1 MKEVKPPKKSIFSYY
16 CIALLIIIL
25 FNSFVYPR
33 LVKTQIKS
41 VDYGTFLDMLDEKNV
56 KEVEIEDEQIVF
68 TDNADP
74 TGYYTTGRMD
84 DPELLTGCTIPVP
97 PSPPSPPRNAPRC

>member
-1 MKEVKPPKKSIFSYY
+1 M
-16 CIALLIIIL
+16 
-25 FNSFVYPR
+25 
-33 LVKTQIKS
+33 KTQIKS

-74 TGYYTTGRMD
+74 TGYYTTVGWTTRNW
-84 DPELLTGCTIPVP
+84 LTGCTIPVP

>member
-56 KEVEIEDEQIVF
+56 K
-68 TDNADP
+68 
-74 TGYYTTGRMD
+74 
-84 DPELLTGCTIPVP
+84 
-97 PSPPSPPRNAPRC
+97 

>member
-56 KEVEIEDEQIVF
+56 KEVEIEDEQIVNLHF
-68 TDNADP
+68 FYIDRKSTRLN
-74 TGYYTTGRMD
+74 
-84 DPELLTGCTIPVP
+84 
-97 PSPPSPPRNAPRC
+97 SSH

>member
-41 VDYGTFLDMLDEKNV
+41 VDYGTFLDMLDEK
-56 KEVEIEDEQIVF
+56 
-68 TDNADP
+68 
-74 TGYYTTGRMD
+74 M
-84 DPELLTGCTIPVP
+84 
-97 PSPPSPPRNAPRC
+97 

>member
-1 MKEVKPPKKSIFSYY
+1 MKEVKPPKKSIFFYY
-16 CIALLIIIL
+16 CVALLIIIL

-74 TGYYTTGRMD
+74 TG
-84 DPELLTGCTIPVP
+84 
-97 PSPPSPPRNAPRC
+97 

>member
-1 MKEVKPPKKSIFSYY
+1 MVSAGVFYFQNQTKKHWPPVSAIRKLGTIAMKEVKPPKKSMFSYY

-41 VDYGTFLDMLDEKNV
+41 VDYGTFLDLSL
-56 KEVEIEDEQIVF
+56 IHI
-68 TDNADP
+68 
-74 TGYYTTGRMD
+74 
-84 DPELLTGCTIPVP
+84 
-97 PSPPSPPRNAPRC
+97 